1 MKYNRND
8 TCHCGSG
15 LKYKKCCMKIDS
27 QNKEDTKPSIQT
39 ILLWLKTGL
48 ENFDIFVESRK
59 KVLVKD
65 LAILN
70 ENTIECKFYSY
81 SENTIDVKG
90 EIATIVGFMYGFL
103 KDDSFEN
110 LEINERKK

>member
-1 MKYNRND
+1 MEEKTTVD
-8 TCHCGSG
+8 LSQIQE
-15 LKYKKCCMKIDS
+15 KIDS

-81 SENTIDVKG
+81 SEYFFNC
-90 EIATIVGFMYGFL
+90 L
-103 KDDSFEN
+103 SP
-110 LEINERKK
+110 